1 MNIEID
7 RLSEKELKI
16 SQNFDFLSTDLVD
29 ENVVFRKPVHANI
42 SIKKI
47 QEEIFIKGHIT
58 TQLSF
63 ICSRCLSPYEME
75 VDSQFDLVYLSEE
88 IEELGEQ
95 LDEGDMNRYYYMI
108 PAINLLDV
116 VLEQVNLTFP
126 VKPVCS
132 KDCRGLCPI
141 CGKSEKD
148 GDCECVTHDSDL
160 RMDKLKIFLRDK
172 R

>member
-1 MNIEID
+1 MIIEID
-7 RLSEKELKI
+7 RLSEEELKI
-16 SQNFDFLSTDLVD
+16 SQDFDFLSKDLVD
-29 ENVVFRKPVHANI
+29 ENVVFRKPVHADI
-42 SIKKI
+42 SIKRI
-47 QEEIFIKGHIT
+47 QEEIFIKGQVT

-63 ICSRCLSPYEME
+63 ICSRCLSPYEMP

-95 LDEGDMNRYYYMI
+95 LEEGDMNRFFYMS
-108 PAINLLDV
+108 PAIDILDV

-126 VKPVCS
+126 IKPLCS

-148 GDCECVTHDSDL
+148 GDCQCVTHDSDHHL
-160 RMDKLKIFLRDK
+160 DKLKIFLRDK

>member
-1 MNIEID
+1 MIIEID

-16 SQNFDFLSTDLVD
+16 SKNFEFLSTDLVD
-29 ENVVFRKPVHANI
+29 ENAVFRKPVHADI
-42 SIKKI
+42 SIKRI
-47 QEEIFIKGHIT
+47 QDEIFINGQIT

-63 ICSRCLSPYEME
+63 VCCRCLSPFEMP
-75 VDSQFDLVYLSEE
+75 VDSRFDLVYLSEE
-88 IEELGEQ
+88 LEDLGDQLEEEDL
-95 LDEGDMNRYYYMI
+95 NRLFLMSPVI
-108 PAINLLDV
+108 DLHDV

-126 VKPVCS
+126 IKPLCS

-148 GDCECVTHDSDL
+148 GDCHCVTPDSDSRL
-160 RMDKLKIFLRDK
+160 DKLKIFLRDK